1 MASAKAGVHV
11 VQLKPIFV
19 PDVLREG
26 YKFVKW
32 DDVSIHT
39 SYSCNLF
46 TDREFVSRQQ
56 NETVVSQH
64 ENNMEKQ

>member
-19 PDVLREG
+19 PDVLKEG

-32 DDVSIHT
+32 DDVST
-39 SYSCNLF
+39 L
-46 TDREFVSRQQ
+46 
-56 NETVVSQH
+56 
-64 ENNMEKQ
+64 NNSIFLDDVRITASLLKERMIEYNVLDYPPL